1 MLAANNGKVTNLR
14 RVTYVVLDEAD
25 RMFDMGFEPQVK
37 KILDNIRP
45 DRQTV
50 MFSATFPKKME
61 DLARSVLK
69 KPIEIAVGGRST
81 VCKEVQQH
89 IIVIE
94 EESKYLKLLELLG
107 YYQEK
112 GSVIIFVD
120 KQEDADEL
128 VKNLLKNSYPCMAL
142 HGGVDQCDRESIMG
156 FFKNSNMP
164 LLVATSIAA
173 RGLDVKDLI
182 LVVNYD
188 CPNHYEDYVHRCGRT
203 GRAGN
208 IGYAYT
214 FVTPQQKKFSG
225 HIVKA
230 LEMSEQVVPAELQAL
245 WDEYVKEMEAQGKK
259 VKACT
264 GGFEGKGFKF
274 NEQEETV
281 SDERKKLQKVAFDLH
296 VDSDEEDADVDLDI
310 QIEDLFKSKRS
321 IKDKQDQ
328 LQLQQQ
334 LITNPML
341 ANQQPSAQTTAA
353 AMANA
358 TMAQKLKMAEEIAK
372 KVAANRSATS
382 AAAVAAA
389 SSNVDMTRSI
399 LEGNSLLNPN
409 VTSKSVAEQIAEKL
423 NMKLN
428 YFKQDGSVL
437 EESAD
442 NFKVFEEE
450 LEINDF
456 PQQARWRIT
465 SKETISH
472 ICEYAEVGITVR
484 GTYFPPGSKEPT
496 LGERK
501 LYLAIESLNDKG
513 LSLAKSE
520 ISRIIKEE
528 LNKMSN
534 PAMAIHQAA
543 TNKGRYKIV

>member
-1 MLAANNGKVTNLR
+1 M
-14 RVTYVVLDEAD
+14 
-25 RMFDMGFEPQVK
+25 
-37 KILDNIRP
+37 
-45 DRQTV
+45 
-50 MFSATFPKKME
+50 
-61 DLARSVLK
+61 
-69 KPIEIAVGGRST
+69 
-81 VCKEVQQH
+81 CKEVNQH
-89 IIVIE
+89 VLVID

-112 GSVIIFVD
+112 GSVIVFVD

-156 FFKNSNMP
+156 FFKSSNMP

-203 GRAGN
+203 GRAGKT
-208 IGYAYT
+208 GYAYT
-214 FVTPQQKKFSG
+214 FVTPEQKKYSG
-225 HIVKA
+225 HIIKA
-230 LEMSEQVVPAELQAL
+230 LEMSGQTIPEELQKL

-274 NEQEETV
+274 NEQEEAV
-281 SDERKKLQKVAFDLH
+281 SDERKKFQKVAFDLH
-296 VDSDEEDADVDLDI
+296 VDSDEEDADIDLDL

-321 IKDKQDQ
+321 IKDKQEQ
-328 LQLQQQ
+328 MLQQQ
-334 LITNPML
+334 LAANPL
-341 ANQQPSAQTTAA
+341 GQSGVQANTSV
-353 AMANA
+353 AN
-358 TMAQKLKMAEEIAK
+358 KLKMAIEIAN
-372 KVAANRSATS
+372 KVAANK
-382 AAAVAAA
+382 
-389 SSNVDMTRSI
+389 SSTKDVSSDVTRSI
-399 LEGNSLLNPN
+399 LDGTAVGTGVS
-409 VTSKSVAEQIAEKL
+409 SKSVAEQIAEKL

-428 YFKQDGSVL
+428 YIKQDSQL
-437 EESAD
+437 EQDTD

-484 GTYFPPGSKEPT
+484 GTYFPPGSKEPNIVN
-496 LGERK
+496 GERK
-501 LYLAIESLNDKG
+501 LYLAIESLNEKG

-528 LNKMSN
+528 LSKMSN
-534 PAMAIHQAA
+534 PAMQLI
-543 TNKGRYKIV
+543 NKGRYKII